1 MSELAALSNPFRDN
15 VVLDA
20 WQSPADV
27 VDIHS
32 GAFRACLAGIDS
44 AGRGVPDS
52 LLIYGPAGSGKTH
65 LLTRLQRHLAQTAR
79 EAPDQVLRCVFVFVR
94 LQTAPQ
100 LLWQH
105 VRKRLAADLMRRDQ
119 GVTQLQRLIAH
130 QIGVRAGKSPRA
142 AVFRVRVLEG
152 DNHAALAAQ
161 LAELTSSLSLPRDL
175 SVIIEHLTL
184 SRSVRDATA
193 WLSGESLPEAALAQL
208 GLGQDEQEDREQ
220 AARETVTALCRL
232 AGETLPIVFCFDQVE
247 ALQRSS
253 DDKEAFFRF
262 ARMAADLHDTDPN
275 VFLVTCLQSAVLDL
289 FRQAIRDADHQR
301 MAKRHA
307 VLEPLS
313 PPQVEQLV
321 RSRLDSA
328 ADLAALRRDR
338 PAEPFFPLSRGF
350 VAELSADR
358 PACVPRTVL
367 SQAARRFEELQQR
380 HATERIDTDEFLA
393 TELFLRKQ
401 SAIPELAPSD
411 TTRLMIQGSQLLA
424 RLDGHEVSEGDAG
437 SADLVLGGRRS
448 KVALSVR
455 NEADGRSLGPKLEAL
470 LDDHP
475 RSDGARLVIARDP
488 RLTINKTAVKTREN
502 LARLQALGAALVEPT
517 LAALAALEAL
527 QSILSDAK
535 SGDLANDGEPV
546 SEGPVLAWLRS
557 QRDDVLLEPVFE
569 LFAALLAD
577 GEPQPQRPEEQDLA
591 ELLARE
597 HVLELEAL
605 SRRLGQP
612 PDALLRIARQNAERY
627 LVLEGPPVVL
637 LDVAG
642 TSTEGALP

>member
-1 MSELAALSNPFRDN
+1 MTELAAVPNPFRDN
-15 VVLDA
+15 VVQDA
-20 WQSPADV
+20 WQSPSDV

-32 GAFRACLAGIDS
+32 AAFSACRAGIDS
-44 AGRGVPDS
+44 ASRGVPDS

-79 EAPDQVLRCVFVFVR
+79 DAPDQVLRCVFVFVR

-105 VRKRLAADLMRRDQ
+105 LRKRLATDLMRRDQ

-130 QIGVRAGKSPRA
+130 QIGMRAGKSPRA

-152 DNHAALAAQ
+152 DNQAALTAQ
-161 LAELTSSLSLPRDL
+161 VAELTSSLNLPRDL
-175 SVIIEHLTL
+175 SLVIEHLTS

-193 WLSGESLPEAALAQL
+193 WLSGESLPENALTQL
-208 GLGQDEQEDREQ
+208 GLGPDGQEDREQ

-262 ARMAADLHDTDPN
+262 GQMAADLHDTDPN
-275 VFLVTCLQSAVLDL
+275 VFLVTCLQSAALTL
-289 FRQAIRDADHQR
+289 FRDAIRSADFQR

-307 VLEPLS
+307 VLEPLGVR
-313 PPQVEQLV
+313 QVEELI

-328 ADLAALRRDR
+328 PELAALRREKL
-338 PAEPFFPLSRGF
+338 AEPFFPFSRRFIG
-350 VAELSADR
+350 ELSAD
-358 PACVPRTVL
+358 PASCVPRAVL
-367 SQAARRFEELQQR
+367 SQAARRFEELQN
-380 HATERIDTDEFLA
+380 HASARIETGEFLA

-401 SAIPELAPSD
+401 AALPELSPAD
-411 TTRLMIQGSQLLA
+411 TARLVIQGSQLLA
-424 RLDGHEVSEGDAG
+424 KLGGHGVTERDSG
-437 SADLVLGGRRS
+437 SADLVLGGPRA

-455 NEADGRSLGPKLEAL
+455 NEADGRSLGPKLKAL
-470 LDDHP
+470 LDEHP
-475 RSDGARLVIARDP
+475 RKDEARLVIVRDP
-488 RLTINKTAVKTREN
+488 RLNIAKTAVKTREH
-502 LARLQALGAALVEPT
+502 LAKLQAKGAVVVEPT

-527 QSILSDAK
+527 QSIISDAK

-546 SEGPVLAWLRS
+546 QEGAVLTWLKS
-557 QRDDVLLEPVFE
+557 LKDDVLLEPMFE
-569 LFAALLAD
+569 LFD
-577 GEPQPQRPEEQDLA
+577 SVMTEERRSPQRPDEQDLA
-591 ELLARE
+591 ELLACE
-597 HVLELEAL
+597 HVLELDVL
-605 SRRLGQP
+605 SQRLGHA
-612 PDALLRIARQNAERY
+612 PDILLHLARQNIERY

-642 TSTEGALP
+642 TSAEGAMA

>member
-1 MSELAALSNPFRDN
+1 MSELAAVVNPFRNN
-15 VVLDA
+15 VVQDA

-27 VDIHS
+27 ADIHS

-44 AGRGVPDS
+44 ASRGVPDS

-65 LLTRLQRHLAQTAR
+65 LLTRLQRHLAQTAHD
-79 EAPDQVLRCVFVFVR
+79 APDQVLRCVFVFVR

-105 VRKRLAADLMRRDQ
+105 VRKRLATDLMRRDQ

-130 QIGVRAGKSPRA
+130 QLGVRAGKSPRA

-152 DNHAALAAQ
+152 DNHAALTAQ
-161 LAELTSSLSLPRDL
+161 LAELTSSLNLPRDL
-175 SVIIEHLTL
+175 SLIIEHLTL
-184 SRSVRDATA
+184 NRSVRDATA
-193 WLSGESLPEAALAQL
+193 WLSGESLPESALEQL
-208 GLGQDEQEDREQ
+208 GLGQDGSEDREQ

-247 ALQRSS
+247 ALQRSG

-275 VFLVTCLQSAVLDL
+275 VFLVTCLQSAMLDL
-289 FRQAIRDADHQR
+289 FRQAIRDADYQR
-301 MAKRHA
+301 MARRHA

-313 PPQVEQLV
+313 TAQVEQLI
-321 RSRLDSA
+321 RSRLDLA
-328 ADLAALRRDR
+328 TDLEALRRQK
-338 PAEPFFPLSRGF
+338 PKEPFFPLSRRF
-350 VAELSADR
+350 VAELSAD
-358 PACVPRTVL
+358 PPSCVPRAVL
-367 SQAARRFEELQQR
+367 ARAARRFEELQH
-380 HATERIDTDEFLA
+380 HATERIDTGEFLA

-401 SAIPELAPSD
+401 TALPELAPPD

-424 RLDGHEVSEGDAG
+424 KLDGHEVSECASG
-437 SADLVLGGRRS
+437 SADLVLGGRRGAI
-448 KVALSVR
+448 ALSVR
-455 NEADGRSLGPKLEAL
+455 NEADGRSLGPRLKVL
-470 LDDHP
+470 LDEHP
-475 RSDGARLVIARDP
+475 RPDGARLVIVRDP

-502 LARLQALGAALVEPT
+502 LAKLQARGALLLEPT

-546 SEGPVLAWLRS
+546 SEGPVLAWLKS
-557 QRDDVLLEPVFE
+557 QRDDVLLEPMFE
-569 LFAALLAD
+569 LFEALLAD
-577 GEPQPQRPEEQDLA
+577 AEQQAQGPEEQDLA
-591 ELLARE
+591 ELLAEE

-605 SRRLGQP
+605 SQRLGHP
-612 PDALLRIARQNAERY
+612 SDALLRVARQNAERY

-637 LDVAG
+637 LDIAG
-642 TSTEGALP
+642 TSSEGSAP

>member
-1 MSELAALSNPFRDN
+1 MSELAALPNPFRDN

-44 AGRGVPDS
+44 ASRGVADS

-65 LLTRLQRHLAQTAR
+65 VLTRLQRHLAQTAR
-79 EAPDQVLRCVFVFVR
+79 DAPDQVLRCVFVFVR
-94 LQTAPQ
+94 LQTASQ

-105 VRKRLAADLMRRDQ
+105 VRKRLATDLMRRDQ

-142 AVFRVRVLEG
+142 AVFRIRVLEG
-152 DNHAALAAQ
+152 DNHGALTEQ
-161 LAELTSSLSLPRDL
+161 LAELTSSLNLPRDL
-175 SVIIEHLTL
+175 SLIIEHLTL
-184 SRSVRDATA
+184 NRSVRDATA
-193 WLSGESLPEAALAQL
+193 WLSGESLPESALAQL
-208 GLGQDEQEDREQ
+208 GLGQDGQEDREQ
-220 AARETVTALCRL
+220 EARETVTALCRL

-262 ARMAADLHDTDPN
+262 GQMTAALHDTDPN
-275 VFLVTCLQSAVLDL
+275 VFIVTCLQSAALTL
-289 FRQAIRDADHQR
+289 FSDAIREADRQR

-313 PPQVEQLV
+313 APQVEQLI
-321 RSRLDSA
+321 RSRLDSVPG
-328 ADLAALRRDR
+328 LAPLRRQK
-338 PAEPFFPLSRGF
+338 PVEPFFPFSRGF
-350 VAELSADR
+350 IAELSAD
-358 PACVPRTVL
+358 PTGCVPRAVL
-367 SQAARRFEELQQR
+367 AQAARRFEELQQH
-380 HATERIDTDEFLA
+380 HATERIDTGEFLA
-393 TELFLRKQ
+393 TEVFLRKQ
-401 SAIPELAPSD
+401 AAIPELSPAD
-411 TTRLMIQGSQLLA
+411 TTRLVIQGSQLLA
-424 RLDGHEVSEGDAG
+424 KLAGHDVSERDSG
-437 SADLVLGGRRS
+437 SADLVLSGRRS

-455 NEADGRSLGPKLEAL
+455 NEADGRSLGPKLKAL
-470 LDDHP
+470 LNDHP
-475 RSDGARLVIARDP
+475 REDQARLVIVRDP
-488 RLTINKTAVKTREN
+488 RLTIAGTAVKTREN
-502 LARLQALGAALVEPT
+502 LARLQARGAVVVEPT

-546 SEGPVLAWLRS
+546 AEGPVLAWLKS
-557 QRDDVLLEPVFE
+557 MKDDILLEPMFE
-569 LFAALLAD
+569 LFDALLTD
-577 GEPQPQRPEEQDLA
+577 DDPSPQRPEAQDLA

-597 HVLELEAL
+597 HVLELEVL
-605 SRRLGQP
+605 SQRLGHP
-612 PDALLRIARQNAERY
+612 PDTLLRIARQNTERY

-642 TSTEGALP
+642 TSAEGAMA